1 MKIFVGTILAAL
13 CAQSLLALDFGADNP
28 PIPTPLSTNKG
39 FFAGLA
45 EQDTYFNKTQLNGK
59 TVVNSYGIRAPFDQ
73 QYLNTLTSEPF
84 LGYNFCDRIGL
95 QLELPVIYREYQTV
109 LPGSSIF
116 NFYYPQGNEYG
127 LSDIRLLGNFG
138 LVKMDTPNCSV
149 DWNATAG
156 IKFPTGNANQ
166 LSKAISSFTNSPLG
180 ITRADLALG
189 SGSYDG
195 IIGTDIS
202 LRWCRLFATAET
214 QYTIRSRGAFEYQ
227 YANDLSWYGGPG
239 AFLAHSDDYTLS
251 LQAIVSGDTKGQDT
265 IQGRN
270 TFNRALRVPDT
281 VETGVYLG
289 PQINFTWR
297 DEVSA
302 QLGADLPVS
311 IVTTG
316 IQIVPTYRIHGSV
329 TVWF

>member
-1 MKIFVGTILAAL
+1 MKIIIGAILTVL
-13 CAQSLLALDFGADNP
+13 CAQPLLALDFNADYP
-28 PIPTPLSTNKG
+28 RIPTPLSTNSG

-45 EQDTYFNKTQLNGK
+45 AQGTYFNTTQLNGHPALGHG
-59 TVVNSYGIRAPFDQ
+59 GIPAPIGE
-73 QYLNTLTSEPF
+73 QYLTSITSEPF
-84 LGYNFCDRIGL
+84 FGYNFSDRIGL
-95 QLELPVIYREYQTV
+95 QLELPVIYREYEAIQSV
-109 LPGSSIF
+109 GNAIRLF
-116 NFYYPQGNEYG
+116 NFIHGSQFG
-127 LSDIRLLGNFG
+127 LGDIRLLGNFA
-138 LVKMDTPNCSV
+138 LVKMDTPDFAV

-156 IKFPTGNANQ
+156 IKFPTGNADQ
-166 LSKAISSFTNSPLG
+166 LSKTNFPFG

-195 IIGTDIS
+195 IIGTDVS
-202 LRWCRLFATAET
+202 LRWCRFFATAET
-214 QYTIRSRGAFEYQ
+214 RYSIRSEGAFDYQ

-239 AFLAHSDDYTLS
+239 AYLVRSDDSTLS
-251 LQAIVSGDTKGQDT
+251 LQAIVSGDTKGKDT
-265 IQGRN
+265 APAVQHGSP
-270 TFNRALRVPDT
+270 VSVGDT
-281 VETGVYLG
+281 GETGIYLG

-316 IQIVPTYRIHGSV
+316 IQIVPTYRIRAAV